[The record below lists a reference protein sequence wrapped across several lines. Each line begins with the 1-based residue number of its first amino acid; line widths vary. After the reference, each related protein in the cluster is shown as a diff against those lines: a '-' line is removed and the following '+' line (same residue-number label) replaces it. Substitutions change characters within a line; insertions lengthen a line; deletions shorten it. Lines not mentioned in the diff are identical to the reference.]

1 MKRKIC
7 VVTGTRAEYG
17 LLRWVLEE
25 IKNDPD
31 LVLQLLVTGSHLSH
45 EFGMTYQQII
55 DDGYEINKKVE
66 ILLSSD
72 SPVGIAKSM
81 GLGFIGFADALS
93 ELQPDILVLLGD
105 RFEIFAVAATALVM
119 NIPIAHLHGGETTEG
134 AFDEAFRHAI
144 TKMSHL
150 HFVAAEEYSKRAIQL
165 GESPTTVFQV
175 GGLGV
180 DGIKRMPL
188 MTLSELESSLD
199 FKFGKKNLLVTFH
212 PVTLE
217 PGSAESQMSALL
229 ESLSNLTDT
238 HIIFTA
244 PNADTGGRGLIDIL
258 EKYVRNHDNTK
269 LYKSLGQK
277 RYLSCLAYIDA
288 VIGNSSSGLL
298 EAPSFKIGTI
308 NIGDRQGGRTQATS
322 VINAAPDSAN
332 IDRALAHLY
341 SAEFQKTLANTVN
354 PYGDGGASEKI
365 VSIIKSHDLT
375 GLRKKKFFDLP
386 IVSSEG

>member
-66 ILLSSD
+66 ILLSAD
-72 SPVGIAKSM
+72 SSVGIAKSM

-93 ELQPDILVLLGD
+93 ELQPDILLLLGD
-105 RFEIFAVAATALVM
+105 RFEIFAMAATALVM
-119 NIPIAHLHGGETTEG
+119 DIPIAHLHGGETTEG

-150 HFVAAEEYSKRAIQL
+150 HFVASEEYSNRVIQL

-180 DGIKRMPL
+180 DGIKRTLL
-188 MTLSELESSLD
+188 MTRSELESSMD

-217 PGSAESQMSALL
+217 PGSAESQMHALL
-229 ESLSNLTDT
+229 ESLSKLTDT
-238 HIIFTA
+238 RIIFTA
-244 PNADTGGRGLIDIL
+244 PNADTGGRGLIKIL
-258 EKYVRNHDNTK
+258 ENYVRNHDNSK
-269 LYKSLGQK
+269 LYKSLGQR
-277 RYLSCLAYIDA
+277 RYLSCLAYVDA

-332 IDRALAHLY
+332 IDRALKHLY
-341 SAEFQKTLANTVN
+341 SAEFKKTLANTVN